1 MNMQKLYSDF
11 IFKIPELIP
20 QIIWKLFLIV
30 IIFISSI
37 IIIKAGR
44 FIIRKLIEKQKKFKF
59 TGDGKRLDTVST
71 ILGSILRYGVYFIA
85 IVTILTSVINVF
97 DIKTVLAAAGI
108 GGVALG
114 FGAQSL
120 VKDIISGFFILAEN
134 QFAVG
139 DVVTIG
145 DMTGTVEEMELRVTK
160 IRNFNGELYTIPNG
174 EIKTVTNHTKGNRV
188 AIVDTLVSYDV
199 KIEKAVET
207 IEKACKLLGQESKI
221 LLEPPQV
228 LGVTL
233 FGDTYFSV
241 RAIAKTIGAEHWVTE
256 RELRA
261 KILMCF
267 EEEEI
272 RLGGYFPISDKR

>member
-1 MNMQKLYSDF
+1 MDIQKLSSGF
-11 IFKIPELIP
+11 ILRIPELIP
-20 QIIWKLFLIV
+20 QIIWKFFLIV
-30 IIFISSI
+30 IIFVSSI
-37 IIIKAGR
+37 IIIKAGS
-44 FIIRKLIEKQKKFKF
+44 FLIRKLIEKQKRFKIS
-59 TGDGKRLDTVST
+59 GDGKRLDTVST

-85 IVTILTSVINVF
+85 IVTILTSVLNVF

-139 DVVTIG
+139 DVVAIG

-199 KIEKAVET
+199 RIEKAVET
-207 IEKACKLLGQESKI
+207 IEKACKLLEQESKV

-228 LGVTL
+228 LGVTQ
-233 FGDTYFSV
+233 FGDTYFVV
-241 RAIAKTIGAEHWVTE
+241 RAIAKTIGAEHWATE

-261 KILMCF
+261 KIMMCF
-267 EEEEI
+267 EEEKI
-272 RLGGYFPISDKR
+272 RLGGFFPVGDKR